1 MIIWTTGDKCVGE
14 FEDNQKHGLGTDTMA
29 NGDEYVGEFDHGI
42 RQGQGTFT
50 FGPGEFEGEKFVG
63 EFKDADLWTGTM
75 YHNSGNV
82 IEVISEGE
90 EQ

>member
-14 FEDNQKHGLGTDTMA
+14 FKDNQKHGLGTDTMA

-50 FGPGEFEGEKFVG
+50 LLSAEPQKGF
-63 EFKDADLWTGTM
+63 
-75 YHNSGNV
+75 
-82 IEVISEGE
+82 
-90 EQ
+90 

>member
-1 MIIWTTGDKCVGE
+1 
-14 FEDNQKHGLGTDTMA
+14 MA

-50 FGPGEFEGEKFVG
+50 FGPGGFEVEKFVG
-63 EFKDADLWTGTM
+63 EFKDADMWTGTM
-75 YHNSGNV
+75 YDASGNV